1 MMSAMAELPP
11 EFEGLNREDARL
23 LTLLWP
29 VVNLALPLR
38 IVVPGDMDGQNM
50 LAKARWLL
58 PRVPVVGDEIQVLGQ
73 GLRVE
78 SVLWTAER
86 KAVVKLTEV
95 RAPVR
100 ALEALEAQGWEILS
114 PDPEPPSEWFEQPG

>member
-1 MMSAMAELPP
+1 MAELPP
-11 EFEGLNREDARL
+11 EFRGLNREDARL
-23 LTLLWP
+23 LSLVWP

-38 IVVPGDMDGQNM
+38 IAVPGDTDGQNM

-73 GLRVE
+73 NLRVE
-78 SVLWTAER
+78 SVLWTNER
-86 KAVVKLTEV
+86 RAVVKLSEV

-100 ALEALEAQGWEILS
+100 ALEALEAEGWEILTS
-114 PDPEPPSEWFEQPG
+114 DPEPPSHWFEQQPG